1 MRIKQHFNTISDVA
15 LMMRQICLM
24 YMLQTDRQ
32 IQRVDEMIGRLWNG
46 LKERSMQDKINIIVV
61 GDHGIVL
68 ARKYFCKLVYQAS
81 IL

>member
-1 MRIKQHFNTISDVA
+1 
-15 LMMRQICLM
+15 
-24 YMLQTDRQ
+24 MLQTDIQ

-61 GDHGIVL
+61 GDHGTVL
-68 ARKYFCKLVYQAS
+68 ARKDFCKLVYQAS